1 MKEKPMSRG
10 MWSLPISNK
19 IFFTFFLAIIT
30 VAIGVGFWVAYDKTG
45 FSPAKTVRYYCG
57 DEGEEFDPNQSQEEY
72 MESLKEGIYFP
83 KSYRELLGVTH
94 AHIFSIP
101 IVVFIL
107 SRMLAMTQLRDWLKI
122 VVYSGSLAGIIMNLC
137 APWLIRYT
145 SHHFVILLTISNIL
159 FILTFGAYIFFPLY
173 DMWFYRGQIKK

>member
-1 MKEKPMSRG
+1 

-19 IFFTFFLAIIT
+19 MFFTFFLAIIT
-30 VAIGVGFWVAYDKTG
+30 VAVGVGFCVAYDKTG
-45 FSPAKTVRYYCG
+45 FSPKKTVRYYCG
-57 DEGEEFDPNQSQEEY
+57 DEEESYDPDQTQEEY
-72 MESLKEGIYFP
+72 AESLKEGIYFP

-94 AHIFSIP
+94 AHLFSIP

-122 VVYSGSLAGIIMNLC
+122 TVYSGSLAGIIMNLC

-145 SHHFVILLTISNIL
+145 SHHFVIVLTISNIL
-159 FILTFGAYIFFPLY
+159 FILTFGAYIFFPIY
-173 DMWFYRGQIKK
+173 DMWFQSDRAKGKA